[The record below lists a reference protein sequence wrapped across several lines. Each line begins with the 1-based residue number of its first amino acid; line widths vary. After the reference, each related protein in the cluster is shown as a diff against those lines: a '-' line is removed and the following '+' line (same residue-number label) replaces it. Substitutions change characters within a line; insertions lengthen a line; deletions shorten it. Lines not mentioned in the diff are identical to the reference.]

1 MDHRWLLSKSAGALS
16 ALAAAHL
23 LLPSALA
30 VAAPKRLDCSL
41 TELETTVRPK
51 YEAEAENRAI
61 IVVFDEE
68 ARTLAVYQDGN
79 RRVLDH
85 VTITQISMNGY
96 VDEISL
102 GIDMSSW
109 SIVLQTYKPN
119 SMSAEFGACSQSAK
133 PPP

>member
-1 MDHRWLLSKSAGALS
+1 MDHRRLLSKAAGALS

-30 VAAPKRLDCSL
+30 AAPKRLDCSL
-41 TELETTVRPK
+41 TNLETTVGPK
-51 YEAEAENRAI
+51 YEAEAENRPI
-61 IVVFDEE
+61 TVVFDEE
-68 ARTLAVYQDGN
+68 AKTLAVYQDGN

-85 VTITQISMNGY
+85 VTITQISINGY
-96 VDEISL
+96 IDEISL